1 MVLSL
6 LAILLFVGAIL
17 LTRFNNKINFN
28 TGLIEILSYLIASTL
43 VALLIFVGIKQ
54 QREATYIEKNYSKVV
69 DMIKSNPNSLFVIDE
84 VSVINNIIETNNSL
98 KDDLLIGMWYSEDI
112 AKYSPLILK
121 IKIEGVNNDSIQ

>member
-6 LAILLFVGAIL
+6 LAILLFVAGIL
-17 LTRFNNKINFN
+17 LTRFSNKINFN

-43 VALLIFVGIKQ
+43 VALLVFVGIKQ
-54 QREATYIEKNYSKVV
+54 HREATYIEKNYSKVV

-112 AKYSPLILK
+112 AKYSPLVLK

>member
-17 LTRFNNKINFN
+17 LTKFNNKINFN
-28 TGLIEILSYLIASTL
+28 TDIIEILSYLIASAI

-54 QREATYIEKNYSKVV
+54 HREATYIEKNYSKVV

-112 AKYSPLILK
+112 AKYSPLVLK

>member
-17 LTRFNNKINFN
+17 LTKFNNKINFN
-28 TGLIEILSYLIASTL
+28 TDLIEILSYLIASAI

-54 QREATYIEKNYSKVV
+54 HREATYIEKNYSKVV

-112 AKYSPLILK
+112 AKYSPLVLK

>member
-6 LAILLFVGAIL
+6 LAILLFVVGIL
-17 LTRFNNKINFN
+17 LTKFNNKINFN

-112 AKYSPLILK
+112 AKYSPLVLK

>member
-17 LTRFNNKINFN
+17 LTKFNKKINFN

-43 VALLIFVGIKQ
+43 VALLIFVGVKQ
-54 QREATYIEKNYSKVV
+54 HREATYIEKNYSKVV

>member
-17 LTRFNNKINFN
+17 LTKFNNKINFN

-54 QREATYIEKNYSKVV
+54 HREATYIEKNYSKVV

-98 KDDLLIGMWYSEDI
+98 KDDLLSGMWYSEDI
-112 AKYSPLILK
+112 AKYSPLVLK

>member
-6 LAILLFVGAIL
+6 LAILLFVVGIL
-17 LTRFNNKINFN
+17 LTKFNSKINFN

-43 VALLIFVGIKQ
+43 VALLIFVGVKQ
-54 QREATYIEKNYSKVV
+54 HREATYIENNYSKVV

-112 AKYSPLILK
+112 STYSPLVLK

>member
-6 LAILLFVGAIL
+6 LAILLFVAAIL
-17 LTRFNNKINFN
+17 LTKFNNKINFN

-43 VALLIFVGIKQ
+43 VALLVFVGIKQ
-54 QREATYIEKNYSKVV
+54 HREATYIEKNYSKVV

-112 AKYSPLILK
+112 AKYSPLVLK

>member
-6 LAILLFVGAIL
+6 LAILLFVVAIL

-43 VALLIFVGIKQ
+43 VALLVFVGIKQ
-54 QREATYIEKNYSKVV
+54 HREATYIEKNYSKVV

-112 AKYSPLILK
+112 AKYSPLRLK

>member
-6 LAILLFVGAIL
+6 LAILLFVGGML

-28 TGLIEILSYLIASTL
+28 TDLIEILSYLIASTL

-54 QREATYIEKNYSKVV
+54 HREATYIEKNYSKVV
-69 DMIKSNPNSLFVIDE
+69 SMIKSNPNSLFVIDE

-112 AKYSPLILK
+112 AKYSTIKLK

>member
-17 LTRFNNKINFN
+17 LTKFNNKINFN
-28 TGLIEILSYLIASTL
+28 TGLIEILSYLIASAI

-54 QREATYIEKNYSKVV
+54 HREATYIEKNYSKVV

-112 AKYSPLILK
+112 AKYSPLRLK
-121 IKIEGVNNDSIQ
+121 IKSEGVNNDSIQ